1 MGRHGSLQ
9 SPPDKHHFRTGRQL
23 LPQRQQLLP
32 LSTPK
37 ERNFPNYRLHSEIQ
51 RRTSRSENSFPQQCL
66 ACRKSWNVRHCLYR
80 LWNRNL
86 LDPPW
91 RSSLEVEEN
100 DTESETF
107 LSTLV
112 DKLSNALKGRNQ
124 DLGRFKQQQ
133 MFQDEKQE
141 LVNRL
146 KFRLYADL
154 QSNSI
159 PNCGFYDFCFQQ
171 INKTD
176 AETNRIV
183 PISVLLCPLSV
194 IIDPAERFVANCRD
208 VNADLFPHYCSI
220 FNKFEEIVAE
230 TIDFRRGKKRAD
242 RLCLLQF
249 EKIVVEFKGLLRNN
263 LKIAVLKVRATQIAS
278 KEAENSIRIAET
290 VSCTE
295 QPAGS
300 SARLLW

>member
-1 MGRHGSLQ
+1 M
-9 SPPDKHHFRTGRQL
+9 
-23 LPQRQQLLP
+23 
-32 LSTPK
+32 
-37 ERNFPNYRLHSEIQ
+37 
-51 RRTSRSENSFPQQCL
+51 
-66 ACRKSWNVRHCLYR
+66 
-80 LWNRNL
+80 
-86 LDPPW
+86 
-91 RSSLEVEEN
+91 EVEEN

-220 FNKFEEIVAE
+220 FINKFEEIVAE